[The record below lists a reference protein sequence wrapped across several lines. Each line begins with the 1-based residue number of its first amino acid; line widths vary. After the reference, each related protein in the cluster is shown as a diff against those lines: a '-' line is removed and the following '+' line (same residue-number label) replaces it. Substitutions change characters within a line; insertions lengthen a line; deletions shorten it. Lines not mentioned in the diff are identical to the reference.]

1 MFSVVDSLL
10 VLISVL
16 LSESNGGLVGSS
28 MFFFGS
34 RAEAVEASID
44 ITAGPL

>member
-1 MFSVVDSLL
+1 MFSVVDSLF
-10 VLISVL
+10 VLISVF

-28 MFFFGS
+28 MFSFGS